1 MLPHERSL
9 VEELKDQPFAIVG
22 INSDPVDKLKELVKD
37 GTTTWRNFTNEQ
49 ANGRKISDEWGV
61 TGWPTLYLV
70 DHKGVIRHKG
80 LRGEQMEKAIKEL
93 LAEATAKPAEAAE
106 AKPEPAVEKAAE

>member
-9 VEELKDQPFAIVG
+9 VEKLKGRPFAIVG
-22 INSDPVDKLKELVKD
+22 INSDSKQKLKEMVAD

-49 ANGRKISDEWGV
+49 DYGKISDKWGV
-61 TGWPTLYLV
+61 RGWPTLYLL

-80 LRGEQMEKAIKEL
+80 LRGEAMEKAIMSL
-93 LAEATAKPAEAAE
+93 LAEAEEAA
-106 AKPEPAVEKAAE
+106 KS